1 MEQFKGIRR
10 FLYNAST
17 AGWALLD
24 SIFLTFYVAFLLPPK
39 EKIAEGM
46 VAFISNDR
54 FLGIFTVLGAVMIF
68 GRIVDAVAD
77 PLVAYWSDRSRS
89 PIGRRRLFL
98 IVGSVPLAVCPVLV
112 FFPPIPSTSWIN
124 GSLSFAA
131 RHTSSCTKSPPW
143 VCSM

>member
-10 FLYNAST
+10 LLYNAST
-17 AGWALLD
+17 AGWSLLD

-46 VAFISNDR
+46 VAFISNER

-89 PIGRRRLFL
+89 ALGRRRLFRYL
-98 IVGSVPLAVCPVLV
+98 P
-112 FFPPIPSTSWIN
+112 FQ
-124 GSLSFAA
+124 
-131 RHTSSCTKSPPW
+131 
-143 VCSM
+143 

>member
-39 EKIAEGM
+39 EKTAEGM

-54 FLGIFTVLGAVMIF
+54 FLGIFTASTWLWSLGCTF
-68 GRIVDAVAD
+68 
-77 PLVAYWSDRSRS
+77 S
-89 PIGRRRLFL
+89 P
-98 IVGSVPLAVCPVLV
+98 SP
-112 FFPPIPSTSWIN
+112 
-124 GSLSFAA
+124 
-131 RHTSSCTKSPPW
+131 CT
-143 VCSM
+143 